1 MNIIFFFFK
10 EYNFINALVEKMGNH
25 KFELEYEDQ
34 NINGFLGLDI
44 ANTGTSNAKNI
55 KFTTNHYIDRL
66 LVLANPIQ
74 DS

>member
-1 MNIIFFFFK
+1 MR
-10 EYNFINALVEKMGNH
+10 GH